1 MSISAQFSTKKSR
14 ASRERLFNS
23 RSGQAAM
30 EFLMTYGWAILVVL
44 AAIAAL
50 AYFGVLSPAKL
61 LPEKCVIEA
70 GITCDGH
77 KVEPTKITLVLTNS
91 VEGRPLMINSI
102 AVGVCSS
109 SNLNITMSGG
119 EQKTF
124 TVGGSCDNG
133 APKDRFRGEIVIGYT
148 EKNTNLTK
156 TMLGNLN
163 AAPNPLFDTLEN
175 LDDLQNFKLI

>member
-1 MSISAQFSTKKSR
+1 MSISAQFKNKKS
-14 ASRERLFNS
+14 
-23 RSGQAAM
+23 QAAM

-61 LPEKCVIEA
+61 LPEKCVIES

-77 KVEPTKITLVLTNS
+77 KVEPSKITLVLTNS
-91 VEGRPLMINSI
+91 VEGRSLIINSI
-102 AVGVCSS
+102 AVGACSS
-109 SNLNITMSGG
+109 SDLNTAMSGG

-124 TVGGSCDNG
+124 TVGGSCSNG
-133 APKDRFRGEIVIGYT
+133 AQKDRFRGDIVIGYT

-163 AAPNPLFDTLEN
+163 SKVE
-175 LDDLQNFKLI
+175 